1 MEEPLKSQNSENEKN
16 ESLNEAAEAAD
27 VTLSGADYQSLLKR
41 LEELEG
47 MREKLMRSAADFEN
61 AKKRLARERDDFVK
75 FSQEN
80 FIRTLL
86 PVLDNFERALVHAQ
100 TQQQTASQDSP
111 EAQTLKGLISGIQ
124 MVHKQLLD
132 SLKSQG
138 LTKIQSIGSPFD
150 PHKHEA
156 ITHIPEEGPEDVVI
170 QELEA
175 GYMLHDRLLRAAKV
189 TVRVAPA
196 SSSPQEKKSD

>member
-1 MEEPLKSQNSENEKN
+1 MEESLKSQNSEDENKETQGPP
-16 ESLNEAAEAAD
+16 AEAAD
-27 VTLSGADYQSLLKR
+27 VTLSGADYQNLMKR

-75 FSQEN
+75 FNQES

-100 TQQQTASQDSP
+100 SQQQTALQDSP
-111 EAQTLKGLISGIQ
+111 EAQTLKSLISGIQ

-132 SLKSQG
+132 SLKNQG
-138 LTKIQSIGSPFD
+138 LTRMQTLGAPFD

-156 ITHIPEEGPEDVVI
+156 IAHVPEEGPEDVVLN
-170 QELEA
+170 EVEA

-196 SSSPQEKKSD
+196 SSN